1 MPAALPLLSREH
13 AVFLDYDGT
22 LVSFESH
29 AAQVFL
35 PERRLNTL
43 RTLFQHLD
51 EGLCII
57 SGRDVRNLS
66 QRVPKDVWRAG
77 SHGLE
82 YCLPDHLPN
91 HPPAPAP
98 HALLQAVRQIAGA
111 HTGAEVEV
119 KGEVIALHYRH
130 APDARAALLD
140 AMTQAVS
147 GFDDYSLQQGK
158 LVFEAKPYQAHKG
171 RCIETLMTLSPFQD
185 RTPIMVGDDAT
196 DEDAIETVN
205 QLGGWSVRIGAGET
219 SATYRLDTPEDVW
232 CWIEASIA
240 SG

>member
-91 HPPAPAP
+91 HPPAPARTHHSSP
-98 HALLQAVRQIAGA
+98 RTESILSEKKNTVLSSFQISQWRSNFPSSFF
-111 HTGAEVEV
+111 HF
-119 KGEVIALHYRH
+119 L
-130 APDARAALLD
+130 
-140 AMTQAVS
+140 
-147 GFDDYSLQQGK
+147 
-158 LVFEAKPYQAHKG
+158 
-171 RCIETLMTLSPFQD
+171 
-185 RTPIMVGDDAT
+185 
-196 DEDAIETVN
+196 
-205 QLGGWSVRIGAGET
+205 
-219 SATYRLDTPEDVW
+219 
-232 CWIEASIA
+232 
-240 SG
+240 